1 MSLRDREA
9 VVAEDLITYYR
20 AMIDELEHRLKI
32 RDKEIKASSE
42 MNNYY
47 AVQLNTMATR
57 IDNLNQQI
65 DELNKDKEYDKNR
78 YEKMIGDMNKDF
90 MKQRM
95 EQQNQ
100 TTEGLNLLFAELR
113 VREQIQFVM
122 LNNERQLKEEI
133 MALKQILMVPKLQ
146 YKYIENMKLDALKRE
161 NERIVKSEI
170 DRIAHAGDMPKS
182 TKNTYRSLPR
192 HKRSVSI
199 IKEPSGISN
208 FAFGDRT
215 RKLSHFLHN
224 MKSPMNSDEERLP
237 RILNKTT
244 DSTMTTLKS
253 FRYDRSSPML
263 DMTTIMSTSN
273 ASHKVIDRKRKG
285 GNASQIE
292 IQRHQINQII

>member
-9 VVAEDLITYYR
+9 VVAEDLITYYK

-78 YEKMIGDMNKDF
+78 YEKMISDMNKDF

-199 IKEPSGISN
+199 IKEPSSISN
-208 FAFGDRT
+208 FAFGDRS

-253 FRYDRSSPML
+253 FRYDRSSPIL
-263 DMTTIMSTSN
+263 DMTTIMNTSN
-273 ASHKVIDRKRKG
+273 ASHKAIDNKRKG
-285 GNASQIE
+285 GNASQLE
-292 IQRHQINQII
+292 IQRHQIQ